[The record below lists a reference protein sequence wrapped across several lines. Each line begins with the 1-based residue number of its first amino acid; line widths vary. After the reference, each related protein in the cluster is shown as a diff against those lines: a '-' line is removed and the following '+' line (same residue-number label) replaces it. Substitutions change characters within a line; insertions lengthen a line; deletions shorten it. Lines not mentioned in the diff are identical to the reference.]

1 MAMTIDY
8 SISQLTPYLNW
19 VYYYHAWQVSEP
31 AEQQRLHD
39 EAMLLL
45 RQLEGRYRTHALFEL
60 FDAYSDGDDIVVLC
74 GEDEERIPCLRQQH
88 GNPCL
93 CLADFVSPL
102 TSLLIPEQSSPTRSL
117 STLTSHLSPLT
128 SKLGIFATSADIGLE
143 TDFDSDP
150 YMKMTAQ
157 LLADRL
163 AEATAEVMHLQVRK
177 QYWGYAPDEQLTIA
191 ELHTEQFQG
200 IRPAV
205 GYPSLPDASINF
217 IIDRLIGMGQI
228 GIRLTESGA
237 MKPHASVSGLMMAH
251 PAARYFAVGK
261 IGPDQLADYAQR
273 RGLPMQV
280 VRKFLGGN
288 IV

>member
-1 MAMTIDY
+1 MTLDY
-8 SISQLTPYLNW
+8 SISQLTPYVNW

-31 AEQQRLHD
+31 AEQQRLND

-45 RQLEGRYRTHALFEL
+45 EQLEERYRAHALFEL

-74 GEDEERIPCLRQQH
+74 GEGEERIPCLRQQH

-93 CLADFVSPL
+93 CLADF
-102 TSLLIPEQSSPTRSL
+102 I
-117 STLTSHLSPLT
+117 SPLT

-143 TDFDSDP
+143 TDFDGDP
-150 YMKMTAQ
+150 YMKMTTQ

-163 AEATAEVMHLQVRK
+163 AEAAAEVMHLQVRK
-177 QYWGYAPDEQLTIA
+177 QYWGYAPDEQLSIA

-273 RGLPMQV
+273 RGLPVQV

>member
-1 MAMTIDY
+1 MTIDY

-45 RQLEGRYRTHALFEL
+45 RQLEGRYRTHAIFEL
-60 FDAYSDGDDIVVLC
+60 YDAYSDGDDIVVLC

-261 IGPDQLADYAQR
+261 VGPDQLADYAQR
-273 RGLPMQV
+273 RGLPVQV